1 MRVDWLHC
9 LGMDGISCFSCL
21 SYHERRMLYLGTFV
35 LMQVCRCSAFVPE
48 GHIAK
53 ACNWQCKRK
62 REQYTGS
69 CSIACERILV
79 AYEIPRG
86 VYGSCLHIQIAW
98 LHYVV
103 QRVLRA
109 LPAETKVDGF
119 PRASS

>member
-1 MRVDWLHC
+1 M
-9 LGMDGISCFSCL
+9 
-21 SYHERRMLYLGTFV
+21 

-79 AYEIPRG
+79 ADEIPRG
-86 VYGSCLHIQIAW
+86 VCGSCLHIQIAW

-109 LPAETKVDGF
+109 LPAETKVDGL
-119 PRASS
+119 PRASSLWIPMSESNEIKCGINGASSGDISGSLCQN